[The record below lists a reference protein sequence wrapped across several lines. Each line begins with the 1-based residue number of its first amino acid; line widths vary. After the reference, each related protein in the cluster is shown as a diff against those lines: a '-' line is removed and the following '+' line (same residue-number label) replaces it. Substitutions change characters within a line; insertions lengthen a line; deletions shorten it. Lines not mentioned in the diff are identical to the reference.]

1 MPKVPSIESNYT
13 EQTSRKRR
21 LEITEDFPAKKKSS
35 WGILTCQDSI
45 NPGAEAMEPAL
56 TPAASTPA
64 HDHNPREC
72 PLRRISYYRTLQL
85 QDGAREGI
93 AHPRLCEEA
102 EVGSWADRSPLHEA
116 ASQGR
121 LLALK
126 TLLSQGYNANTLTI
140 DYVTPLHEACLGDHV
155 ACARALIEAGA
166 NVNATTIDGMSPLFN
181 ACSQGSATCVEI
193 LLEHGANPQS
203 DACQPSPIHEASSK
217 GRSECVAALISWG
230 ADVDQTIP
238 HLGTPLYV
246 ACISQQLHCTQKL
259 LDGGANVQKGKFLE
273 TPLHAAAQQNSPE
286 VVKLLLDF
294 GADINVKNLDLK
306 RPVEAAAP
314 SSLVE
319 KFLLLHEATPCSLRQ
334 LCRLSIR
341 NSLGR
346 SRQHLI
352 SQLQLPTILQ
362 NFLQYR

>member
-1 MPKVPSIESNYT
+1 MAEVVENKPFSLHLSNVYFTIFALFCFKLSVKISLAILSHFYIVKGNRKEAARIAAEFYGVT
-13 EQTSRKRR
+13 EQ
-21 LEITEDFPAKKKSS
+21 
-35 WGILTCQDSI
+35 
-45 NPGAEAMEPAL
+45 
-56 TPAASTPA
+56 
-64 HDHNPREC
+64 
-72 PLRRISYYRTLQL
+72 
-85 QDGAREGI
+85 AR
-93 AHPRLCEEA
+93 
-102 EVGSWADRSPLHEA
+102 SWADRSPLHEA

-181 ACSQGSATCVEI
+181 ACSRGSATCVEI
-193 LLEHGANPQS
+193 LLEHGANPES

-230 ADVDQTIP
+230 ADVDKNIP

-246 ACISQQLHCTQKL
+246 ACVSQQLHCTQKL
-259 LDGGANVQKGKFLE
+259 LDGGANVQKGKFPE

-286 VVKLLLDF
+286 IVKLLLDF

-306 RPVEAAAP
+306 RPVEAATP

-319 KFLLLHEATPCSLRQ
+319 KFLLLHEATPCSLLQ

-341 NSLGR
+341 NCLGR

>member
-1 MPKVPSIESNYT
+1 MIEGDDRQVWN
-13 EQTSRKRR
+13 
-21 LEITEDFPAKKKSS
+21 
-35 WGILTCQDSI
+35 
-45 NPGAEAMEPAL
+45 
-56 TPAASTPA
+56 AAGVVLDIDT
-64 HDHNPREC
+64 
-72 PLRRISYYRTLQL
+72 
-85 QDGAREGI
+85 
-93 AHPRLCEEA
+93 
-102 EVGSWADRSPLHEA
+102 GSWADRSPLHEA

-126 TLLSQGYNANTLTI
+126 TLLSQ
-140 DYVTPLHEACLGDHV
+140 
-155 ACARALIEAGA
+155 
-166 NVNATTIDGMSPLFN
+166 VNATTIDGMSPLFN

-319 KFLLLHEATPCSLRQ
+319 KFLLLHEERFDIKPTLGELAVRLPPTSLQ
-334 LCRLSIR
+334 CQNVDSETNPPKLKGEIKCLASIY
-341 NSLGR
+341 S
-346 SRQHLI
+346 
-352 SQLQLPTILQ
+352 
-362 NFLQYR
+362 F